1 MYPKRGFTLIETMV
15 AISILTIAIIGPMF
29 ALQQGVVSSYTA
41 RDRLV
46 ASNLAQDGV
55 EFVRA
60 VRDSNYLYNIANPT
74 SPRSWFYRLD
84 GTNGSIDCTGSNKC
98 AVDGYNSR
106 AVILCSNTCPKLK
119 LYSTGSTGFYN
130 QGAESSSNPVTGFTR
145 TVQLSQ
151 VSPTEMKV
159 SVTVNW
165 TTGGIPYSI
174 EIVEHLQDWL

>member
-1 MYPKRGFTLIETMV
+1 MMPNTKGFTLIETMV

-55 EFVRA
+55 EYVHA
-60 VRDSNYLYNIANPT
+60 IRDNNYLYNIAFPG
-74 SPRSWFYRLD
+74 SPRSWFYGLD
-84 GTNGSIDCTGSNKC
+84 GTDGSINCTGGSQC
-98 AVDGYNSR
+98 VVDGFNNT
-106 AVILCSNTCPKLK
+106 VLLCSSTCPKLK
-119 LYSTGSTGFYN
+119 LLSTGIYN
-130 QGAESSSNPVTGFTR
+130 QGVTSTSNPETGFTR
-145 TVQLSQ
+145 TVKLSQ

-159 SVTVNW
+159 SVTVSW